1 MPTWLLEY
9 DGYEPGD
16 QGLREALCTVGN
28 GVFATRGAAPEAEAD
43 GVHYPGT
50 YRIGLYDRQDTVM
63 EGQKVSN
70 EDLVNLPNWLDLRFR
85 PEGDDWFHPDRAD
98 LLEYR
103 QRLDVREGVLARH
116 IRYRHGDRI
125 TRVTQRRFVSQADE
139 HVAALETT
147 FQPENWTGA
156 IEVVSGLDG
165 RVENLGVERY
175 RNLETRHLEP
185 VEARILDDEALFVQV
200 RTRQSRVHIAMA
212 VRHRVLRDGDPLEV
226 EREAVEEE
234 GRVAQRLTVP
244 VVPDAP
250 ATVEKVLALYTS
262 LDHAI
267 SEPGEEARRHLAH
280 ADGFADLLRPHVLA
294 WSQFW
299 RRSEIRIGHEERT
312 DLAINLYLFHVYQT
326 LSENTADHDV
336 GVPARGI
343 HGEAYRGHVFWDEL
357 FVFPVLDVRFP
368 ELTRAL
374 LQYRYRR
381 LRQARRAARAE
392 GFDGA
397 IFPWQSGSSG
407 REESQTLHLNPRSGR
422 WVPDETHL
430 QRHINVAVPFSVWKH
445 FEVTDDIEFMAFY
458 GAELILETARF
469 WASIARYNRAEDR
482 YEIRGVLGP
491 DEFHTRYPGADEP
504 GLDNNAYTN
513 VMAAWVLARAID
525 VLEILPGQRRQLLWE
540 RLGLQRTEVDHWE
553 VITRKMKIPFHGDGI
568 ISQFEGYEDLEEL
581 DWEGYRERYGDIH
594 RLDRILEAED
604 DDVNRYK
611 VSKQADV
618 LMLFYLLSADELG
631 ELFRRLRYPF
641 DPDTIPRNID
651 YYMERTS
658 HGSTLSG
665 VVHAW
670 VLARANRDK
679 AWQFFMRALES
690 DIADIQGGTTQEGIH
705 LGAMAGTVD
714 LLQRCY
720 SGLEVRENILRFD
733 PQLPEDVSELHFNIQ
748 YRGNWIDVCL
758 TRTGLRLMAD
768 PSAAA
773 PVRVQVNG
781 DARVLTPGGRLE
793 FPNGSA

>member
-1 MPTWLLEY
+1 MSAWLLEY
-9 DGYEPGD
+9 DGYEPED
-16 QGLREALCTVGN
+16 EGLREALCTVGN

-63 EGQKVSN
+63 EGHTVSN

-85 PEGDDWFHPDRAD
+85 PEGDDWFHPDQAD

-103 QRLDVREGVLARH
+103 QRLDLREGVLSRN

-125 TRVTQRRFVSQADE
+125 TRVTQRRFVSLADE

-147 FQPENWTGA
+147 FQPENWTGV

-175 RNLETRHLEP
+175 RDLETQHLDP
-185 VEARILDDEALFVQV
+185 VEARVLDDDALFLQV
-200 RTRQSRVHIAMA
+200 RTRQSRIDIAMA
-212 VRHRVLRDGDPLEV
+212 ARNRVLREGESVEV
-226 EREAVEEE
+226 ERDPVEEE
-234 GRVAQRLTVP
+234 ARVAHRFRVD
-244 VVPDAP
+244 VDPDSAT
-250 ATVEKVLALYTS
+250 TVEKVLSLYTS

-267 SEPGEEARRHLAH
+267 IEAGEEARHHLVH
-280 ADGFADLLRPHVLA
+280 TEGFTALLRPHVLA

-357 FVFPVLDVRFP
+357 FVFPVLDLRFP

-381 LRQARRAARAE
+381 LREARRAARAE

-397 IFPWQSGSSG
+397 VFPWQSGSSG

-513 VMAAWVLARAID
+513 VMAAWVLARAVD
-525 VLEILPGQRRQLLWE
+525 VLDILPGQRRQLLWE
-540 RLGLQRTEVDHWE
+540 RLGIQRTEVDHWE
-553 VITRKMKIPFHGDGI
+553 AIARKMKIPFHGDGI

-581 DWEGYRERYGDIH
+581 DWEGYRKRYGDIH

-631 ELFRRLRYPF
+631 DIFRRLRYPF
-641 DPDTIPRNID
+641 HPDTIPRNID

-670 VLARANRDK
+670 VLARANRDR

-720 SGLEVRENILRFD
+720 SGLEVRQNILRFD

-758 TRTGLRLMAD
+758 TRDQLRLMAD
-768 PSAAA
+768 PSSAS
-773 PVRVQVNG
+773 PVRVTVNG
-781 DARVLTPGGRLE
+781 DARTLSPGSRLE
-793 FPNGSA
+793 FQLQPA